1 MFIIFIIVFI
11 NLVGFGIVIPLL
23 PFYGEHFGASPDEV
37 TGLMAIYS
45 LTQFITA
52 PIWGRYSD
60 RYGRRPILLISL
72 AGTVIAYVWLAFA
85 DNLQSLYWARALAG
99 ITAGS
104 ISAAFAYMADIT
116 TEENRAK
123 GMGLLGAAFGLGFIA
138 GPAIGGLLAG
148 SDPSATNYQLPSFV
162 AAGFSGAAF
171 LAALLILKESLS
183 DEIKARI
190 ANRTAL
196 EKWAIFI
203 NTMKQP
209 TIRLTIIL
217 TFVSVFAFAGL
228 EATFAL
234 WSEREFGWGVEQNGY
249 IFAFIGI
256 ISAVIQGSMI
266 QFLSR
271 KIGEV
276 AMVKQ
281 GFLALGIGLAALPFA
296 ENLPLLLITMVIIA
310 YGFSIS
316 SPALNSLLSL
326 NIPAEQQ
333 GSILG
338 IGRSASTL
346 ARALGPAGAGYL
358 FALIGRDWPFYIGAV
373 LMFVVLLLAF
383 KFELS
388 SKQSNTG
395 T

>member
-1 MFIIFIIVFI
+1 MLIIFVIVFI

-37 TGLMAIYS
+37 TWLMAIYS
-45 LTQFITA
+45 LTQFVTA

-72 AGTVIAYVWLAFA
+72 AGTVAAYVWLALA
-85 DNLQSLYWARALAG
+85 EDLQTLYLARGLAG

-148 SDPSATNYQLPSFV
+148 SDPATTNYQLPSYV

-171 LAALLILKESLS
+171 LAALVILKESLS
-183 DEIKARI
+183 DELKAKI
-190 ANRTAL
+190 ASRSTSERWAL
-196 EKWAIFI
+196 FM

-256 ISAVIQGSMI
+256 IS
-266 QFLSR
+266 
-271 KIGEV
+271 
-276 AMVKQ
+276 
-281 GFLALGIGLAALPFA
+281 
-296 ENLPLLLITMVIIA
+296 
-310 YGFSIS
+310 
-316 SPALNSLLSL
+316 
-326 NIPAEQQ
+326 
-333 GSILG
+333 
-338 IGRSASTL
+338 
-346 ARALGPAGAGYL
+346 
-358 FALIGRDWPFYIGAV
+358 
-373 LMFVVLLLAF
+373 
-383 KFELS
+383 
-388 SKQSNTG
+388 
-395 T
+395 

>member
-37 TGLMAIYS
+37 TWLMAIYS

-60 RYGRRPILLISL
+60 RFGRRPILLISL
-72 AGTVIAYVWLAFA
+72 AGTVAAYVWLALA
-85 DNLQSLYWARALAG
+85 EDLQTLYWARALAG
-99 ITAGS
+99 VTAGS

-116 TEENRAK
+116 TDKNRAK

-138 GPAIGGLLAG
+138 GPAIGGILAG
-148 SDPSATNYQLPSFV
+148 SDPATTNYQLPSYV
-162 AAGFSGAAF
+162 AALFSGTAF
-171 LAALLILKESLS
+171 LAALFVLKESLS
-183 DEIKARI
+183 DELKAKI
-190 ANRTAL
+190 YSRTSGERWTL
-196 EKWAIFI
+196 FVH
-203 NTMKQP
+203 TMKQP

-217 TFVSVFAFAGL
+217 TFVSIFAFAGL
-228 EATFAL
+228 EATFAM

-256 ISAVIQGSMI
+256 ISAVIQGTLI
-266 QFLSR
+266 APLSR
-271 KIGEV
+271 RMGEIG
-276 AMVKQ
+276 MVRQ

-296 ENLPLLLITMVIIA
+296 ENLPLLLFALVIIA

-333 GSILG
+333 GGILG

-358 FALIGRDWPFYIGAV
+358 FALIGRDWPFYIGAL
-373 LMFVVLLLAF
+373 LMFIVLLMAL
-383 KFELS
+383 KFETAP
-388 SKQSNTG
+388 KQT
-395 T
+395 

>member
-1 MFIIFIIVFI
+1 MLIIFLVVFI

-37 TGLMAIYS
+37 TWLLAIYS
-45 LTQFITA
+45 LTQFVTA

-60 RYGRRPILLISL
+60 RYGRRPILLLSL
-72 AGTVIAYVWLAFA
+72 AGTVVAYIWLAFA
-85 DNLQSLYWARALAG
+85 EDLQTLFWARGLAG

-116 TEENRAK
+116 TKENRSK

-148 SDPSATNYQLPSFV
+148 SDPATTNYQLPSFV
-162 AAGFSGAAF
+162 AAAFSGAAL
-171 LAALLILKESLS
+171 LAALFILKESLS
-183 DEIKARI
+183 DELKAKI
-190 ANRTAL
+190 AERSAKERWTLFTA
-196 EKWAIFI
+196 
-203 NTMKQP
+203 TMKHP
-209 TIRLTIIL
+209 TVRLTIIL

-256 ISAVIQGSMI
+256 ISAIIQGSMI
-266 QFLSR
+266 GPLSR
-271 KIGEV
+271 RIGEIG
-276 AMVKQ
+276 MVKQ

-296 ENLPLLLITMVIIA
+296 ENLPLLLMTMIIIA

-316 SPALNSLLSL
+316 SPALNTLLSL
-326 NIPAEQQ
+326 NVPDDQQ
-333 GSILG
+333 GGILG

-346 ARALGPAGAGYL
+346 ARALGPIGAGYL
-358 FALIGRDWPFYIGAV
+358 FALIGRDWPFYVGAA
-373 LMFVVLLLAF
+373 LMIVVLILAF
-383 KFELS
+383 NFDKDAKH
-388 SKQSNTG
+388 SKM
-395 T
+395 

>member
-1 MFIIFIIVFI
+1 MLIIFVIVFI

-37 TGLMAIYS
+37 TWLMAIYS
-45 LTQFITA
+45 LTQFVTA

-72 AGTVIAYVWLAFA
+72 AGTVAAYVWLALA
-85 DNLQSLYWARALAG
+85 EDLQTLYLARGLAG

-123 GMGLLGAAFGLGFIA
+123 GMGLLGAAFGLVFIA

-148 SDPSATNYQLPSFV
+148 SDPATTNYQLPSYV

-171 LAALLILKESLS
+171 LAALVILKESLS
-183 DEIKARI
+183 DELKAKI
-190 ANRTAL
+190 ASRSTSERWAL
-196 EKWAIFI
+196 FM

-256 ISAVIQGSMI
+256 ISAVIQGTMI
-266 QFLSR
+266 APLSR
-271 KIGEV
+271 RFGEV
-276 AMVKQ
+276 GMIKQ
-281 GFLALGIGLAALPFA
+281 GFLALGLGLAILPFA
-296 ENLPLLLITMVIIA
+296 ENLPLLLGTMVIIA
-310 YGFSIS
+310 YGFSVS

-326 NIPAEQQ
+326 NVPADQQ
-333 GSILG
+333 GGILG

-358 FALIGRDWPFYIGAV
+358 FAFIGRDWPFYVGAA
-373 LMFVVLLLAF
+373 LMFVVFIMAF
-383 KFELS
+383 KFE
-388 SKQSNTG
+388 KVADKGQN
-395 T
+395 

>member
-1 MFIIFIIVFI
+1 MLIIFIIVFI

-37 TGLMAIYS
+37 TWLMAIYS
-45 LTQFITA
+45 LTQFVTA

-60 RYGRRPILLISL
+60 RYGRRPILLFSL
-72 AGTVIAYVWLAFA
+72 AGTVIAYIWLALA
-85 DNLQSLYWARALAG
+85 EDLQSLFFARALAG

-116 TEENRAK
+116 NEENRAK

-148 SDPSATNYQLPSFV
+148 SDPATTNYQLPSYV
-162 AAGFSGAAF
+162 AAAFSGAAL
-171 LAALLILKESLS
+171 LAAFFILKESLS
-183 DEIKARI
+183 DELKAKI
-190 ANRTAL
+190 ANRSRAERWAL
-196 EKWAIFI
+196 FK
-203 NTMKQP
+203 NTMQQP

-234 WSEREFGWGVEQNGY
+234 WTEREFGWGVEQNGY

-256 ISAVIQGSMI
+256 ISAIIQGSMI
-266 QFLSR
+266 APLSR
-271 KIGEV
+271 RFGEIG
-276 AMVKQ
+276 MIKQ
-281 GFLALGIGLAALPFA
+281 GFLALGLGLAMLPFA
-296 ENLPLLLITMVIIA
+296 ENLPVLLATMVIIA
-310 YGFSIS
+310 YGFSVS

-326 NIPAEQQ
+326 NVPADQQ
-333 GSILG
+333 GGILG

-346 ARALGPAGAGYL
+346 ARALGPAGAGYI
-358 FALIGRDWPFYIGAV
+358 FVLIGRDWPFYIGAV
-373 LMFVVLLLAF
+373 LMFAVFLLAF
-383 KFELS
+383 KFEKDT
-388 SKQSNTG
+388 KQRES
-395 T
+395 